1 MKAHLSAE
9 LRWAPYRFEPA
20 MSIITMGAPL
30 GSFIIPHDGAEVLST
45 LGRKWTSFPYLFNLI
60 ETSLIQDM

>member
-45 LGRKWTSFPYLFNLI
+45 LNYTMGQKWTSFPV
-60 ETSLIQDM
+60 